1 MLRNKGVVYLSFR
14 LSKSDVKAHDN
25 LYSQS
30 LVFCMDNVRTCV
42 FMELLFCV
50 HRLVNIVVHCK
61 NMYNVQLS
69 SQILFSQL
77 HVRSFK
83 SYGASV
89 EWFIIVGCI
98 Q

>member
-1 MLRNKGVVYLSFR
+1 M
-14 LSKSDVKAHDN
+14 
-25 LYSQS
+25 
-30 LVFCMDNVRTCV
+30 FCIDNVQKCV

-50 HRLVNIVVHCK
+50 VRLVHIVVHCE

-83 SYGASV
+83 SFGADV
-89 EWFIIVGCI
+89 DLFIIVGRI

>member
-1 MLRNKGVVYLSFR
+1 MYPSICQRVMLKYMAFSITNHLCFAWKMYKNVFSWSCYFAFIGLVV
-14 LSKSDVKAHDN
+14 
-25 LYSQS
+25 
-30 LVFCMDNVRTCV
+30 
-42 FMELLFCV
+42 
-50 HRLVNIVVHCK
+50 RLVHIVVHCE

-83 SYGASV
+83 SFGAAV
-89 EWFIIVGCI
+89 GWFTIVGRI